1 MLALLRKL
9 LAIGLLFGCGWLLF
23 VYGNGKVLSAT
34 LLEADELAQPVAI
47 PAYVSA
53 DALVRA
59 AEKQLST
66 SEPAVLAL
74 RALAQDPANGG
85 AAAFLLTQ
93 FVAEG
98 RELEAATIAELAG
111 RLWPV
116 HTYTHSRLAD
126 YWISQDR
133 VDKLIPELSVLMIR
147 EPGLRRA
154 FFPVVETLTV
164 GSDDLTLLKPYIN
177 APPNWWSGFFA
188 YLSTRVAVDTL
199 TNIYQ
204 LRLASDVAVDASE
217 RSSFVR
223 RLIREGSWSEAFQ
236 QWQAGL
242 EGEQR
247 ARLVNGLYDG
257 GFEGEAFGLEFGWVF
272 GRDKSFEIKPRSTYG
287 MSGKQALQIS
297 FRQGLNRINFKHLSQ
312 TLLLAPGSYELSF
325 ESRLDALKNPKGLVW
340 RVRCSSEAD
349 SLLAEGVPLVGR
361 HPWQTSSFQFR
372 VPKACAVQSLRL
384 EAVSQYPHE
393 HVFAGQLWF
402 DDVALKSV
410 SGVSE

>member
-1 MLALLRKL
+1 MAVLRKL
-9 LAIGLLFGCGWLLF
+9 LAIALLLGCGWLLS
-23 VYGNGKVLSAT
+23 VYGKGNVLSAT
-34 LLEADELAQPVAI
+34 LLEMDELAQPLVV
-47 PAYVSA
+47 PTYVSA
-53 DALVRA
+53 DTLVRA

-66 SEPAVLAL
+66 SEPTVLAL

-98 RELEAATIAELAG
+98 RDAEAATIADLAG

-126 YWISQDR
+126 YWISQNR
-133 VDKLIPELSVLMIR
+133 VDMLIPELSVLLIR
-147 EPGLRRA
+147 EPGLRND
-154 FFPVVETLTV
+154 FYPVVETLTV
-164 GSDDLTLLKPYIN
+164 DAGNLALLEPYIN
-177 APPNWWSGFFA
+177 APPNWWNGFFA

-204 LRLASDVAVDASE
+204 LRLASGVAVDVSE
-217 RSSFVR
+217 RSSFVK
-223 RLIREGSWSEAFQ
+223 RLIREGSWTKAFQ

-242 EGEQR
+242 EGEQQ

-257 GFEGEAFGLEFGWVF
+257 GFEGEAFNLEFGWVF

-325 ESRLDALKNPKGLVW
+325 KSRLDALKNPKGLVW
-340 RVRCSSEAD
+340 RVRCSSQSDA
-349 SLLAEGVPLVGR
+349 LLAEGEPLVDR
-361 HPWQTSSFQFR
+361 KPWQGSSFVFK
-372 VPKACAVQSLRL
+372 VPKSCAVQSLRL
-384 EAVSQYPHE
+384 EAVSKYPHE
-393 HVFAGQLWF
+393 HVFVGQFWL

-410 SGVSE
+410 SGVSQ